1 MDEKYAEGED
11 DGSEMDLDILV
22 GLSLKVINSPEG
34 AQALVAAAKNTKTPA
49 KGTGQFIIMLIENV
63 SKALEDSG
71 IDVDPA
77 AWMASDGAVAEVTN
91 DIIDVLVEGGVEI
104 DPNTFAEELYF
115 VVADMVKGIAQT
127 EEAQSASPTA
137 SASPIANAPLLG

>member
-1 MDEKYAEGED
+1 MDDKYAEGED
-11 DGSEMDLDILV
+11 DGIEMDLDILV

-49 KGTGQFIIMLIENV
+49 KGAGQFIIMLIENV

-77 AWMASDGAVAEVTN
+77 AWMASDGAVATVTD
-91 DIIDVLVEGGVEI
+91 DIIDVLLEGGVEI
-104 DPNTFAEELYF
+104 DPNELCRVLEE
-115 VVADMVKGIAQT
+115 VWSRKT
-127 EEAQSASPTA
+127 SARRTTWMR
-137 SASPIANAPLLG
+137 SAATLERTS